1 MHWLWFADV
10 WGSGGEG
17 GNHDPQVQPGAASLR
32 RDPGAVYQSGHTVQW
47 IPRHVYQEVGS
58 VLTTAQICTQ
68 ISESFENI
76 FFYFILSTF
85 KVIWNKFTV
94 YFNTESAMN

>member
-1 MHWLWFADV
+1 MCWFWFADV

-17 GNHDPQVQPGAASLR
+17 GNHDPQVQPGAASLW

-47 IPRHVYQEVGS
+47 IPWYVYQEVGS

-68 ISESFENI
+68 ISQSFENI
-76 FFYFILSTF
+76 F
-85 KVIWNKFTV
+85 
-94 YFNTESAMN
+94 

>member
-17 GNHDPQVQPGAASLR
+17 GNHDPQVQPGAASLW

-47 IPRHVYQEVGS
+47 IPWHVYQEVGS

-76 FFYFILSTF
+76 FLISF
-85 KVIWNKFTV
+85 
-94 YFNTESAMN
+94 